1 MHICLCNPDVMKI
14 VKKSPEIRS
23 VTLRISEETMAKI
36 DKISEEND
44 LSRQKLIEAILDQV
58 LEDKTFVLKLK

>member
-1 MHICLCNPDVMKI
+1 MKI